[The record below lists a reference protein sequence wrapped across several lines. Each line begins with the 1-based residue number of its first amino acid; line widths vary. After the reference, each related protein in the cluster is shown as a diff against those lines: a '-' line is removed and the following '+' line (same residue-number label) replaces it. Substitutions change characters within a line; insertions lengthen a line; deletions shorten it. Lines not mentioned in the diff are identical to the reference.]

1 MEKTE
6 KDVNFSKKFI
16 DRSNALEE
24 GLKKFQK
31 NS

>member
-16 DRSNALEE
+16 DRSNAL
-24 GLKKFQK
+24 
-31 NS
+31 